1 MQINTN
7 ARRLD
12 AALRAAIGDSGLP
25 PVLVRY
31 VLQDILHEIGR
42 LEQLAV
48 DYEAQEPEE
57 TAAAPAPQE
66 GEGGDNGR

>member
-7 ARRLD
+7 TRRLD

-48 DYEAQEPEE
+48 DYEAQPSAEQAEKE
-57 TAAAPAPQE
+57 A
-66 GEGGDNGR
+66 DNGR

>member
-48 DYEAQEPEE
+48 DYEARP
-57 TAAAPAPQE
+57 PAEQAE
-66 GEGGDNGR
+66 KEANDGR

>member
-31 VLQDILHEIGR
+31 ILQDMLHEIGR

-48 DYEAQEPEE
+48 DYEAQEPGE
-57 TAAAPAPQE
+57 TAATPAPQE
-66 GEGGDNGR
+66 EEGKDNGG